1 MTDRRHLIVWQA
13 MERLA
18 VADGM
23 KIIKKEKSPLM
34 WIAYYVTFMFLW
46 NRTFMTSYTTT
57 GLGKIWMPERFIG
70 TDTGWRTLAH
80 ELVHRRS
87 AKRMGTVMHAI
98 AYMWP
103 QVVAPLGLFGLFGL
117 LYSPLYGLLAVLLVF
132 LPPLIPAIGRV
143 REEVPAYAMSTAVL
157 IADLESAG
165 LVMDTEK
172 VRHDEAVARARTLLG
187 NGYFWPA
194 LLLGKK
200 FEEDV
205 ARDIQVLSKLIPT
218 SDDEIFRAVRTALQN
233 AS

>member
-1 MTDRRHLIVWQA
+1 MRQMDGWPGLV
-13 MERLA
+13 LA
-18 VADGM
+18 R
-23 KIIKKEKSPLM
+23 ILP
-34 WIAYYVTFMFLW
+34 FLLLL
-46 NRTFMTSYTTT
+46 FFFFFFFF
-57 GLGKIWMPERFIG
+57 L
-70 TDTGWRTLAH
+70 L
-80 ELVHRRS
+80 L
-87 AKRMGTVMHAI
+87 
-98 AYMWP
+98 
-103 QVVAPLGLFGLFGL
+103 LLLLFGLFGL